1 MKFLKKNQIN
11 YRNISD
17 NNLAVQVDGE
27 VTMDTTNALLVPKGN
42 NSQRPLTSVTGDLNG
57 MIRYTSDYNGY
68 GDPEFEMRKDN
79 EWRRVRFNEPGLIT
93 QQGPWLGDDIEEYF
107 GPLDSED
114 PRYPVPELDRP
125 QNIMVYVE
133 NVFQISTTNY
143 TLVDN
148 PPGAPSA
155 AFYGSAVTYPAGRY
169 VKFDTPVPYG
179 KPVTVIHGFD
189 R

>member
-11 YRNISD
+11 FRNVSD

-27 VTMDTTNALLVPKGN
+27 VSMDTNNALLIPKG
-42 NSQRPLTSVTGDLNG
+42 SQAQRPMTSVTGDING
-57 MIRYTSDYNGY
+57 MIRYNTDWNTTGI
-68 GDPEFEMRKDN
+68 GEFEFRQENQWRK
-79 EWRRVRFNEPGLIT
+79 VRFKEPGLIT
-93 QQGPWLGDDIEEYF
+93 QQGPWMGDDIETYF
-107 GPLDSED
+107 GPLNSGD
-114 PRYPVPELDRP
+114 PDYPYPELTNP

-155 AFYGSAVTYPAGRY
+155 AFYNGDPTYPAGRY